1 MQLIRLTVAQ
11 KIALGYLL
19 VVSFCL
25 AAIIYAL
32 WSLSSLMGHSEQL
45 VSVEFRTFT
54 LSRDLSRSLLD
65 QERLEKQIL
74 VLREASMMQ
83 LLESR
88 QQEVTSI
95 WRQMLAIPQDDHFSP
110 LQKSYVKFDQ
120 ASREGLLLLT
130 EGNWA
135 EAEQNSLQTLSP
147 SRERVLRHL
156 EQYRQRREEAMDETI
171 RLYAGDIRQ
180 GYRLTLALAFAGI
193 SLAALVAVGV
203 ILKIHRAI
211 GQLTRATKAIA
222 AGSYDYP
229 LTLESH
235 DEFGHLAR
243 HFADMAEKLRVLE
256 QLHLDA
262 NPLTRLPGNL
272 TIKSEL
278 ESRIAS
284 GHPFAHIYVDID
296 YFKAYNDRYGY
307 QAGSDVIS
315 QVGDMVK
322 DIGTRY
328 GTPQDL
334 IGHVGGDDY
343 VLLSTP
349 DCAESIAAELI
360 KAFDSLVPDLYNEK
374 DRRIGYFKGLDRYG
388 VEREFPLLSMSIAIV
403 CSNNLAIPSA
413 EAIGRECAN
422 MKEHLKKL
430 PGSNYLID
438 RRELR

>member
-25 AAIIYAL
+25 TAIIYAL
-32 WSLSSLMGHSEQL
+32 LSLNSLMGHSEQL

-74 VLREASMMQ
+74 VLRDVA
-83 LLESR
+83 LLPLLDSR
-88 QQEVTSI
+88 QQEVAST
-95 WRQMLAIPQDDHFSP
+95 WRKMIVIPQDDHFSP
-110 LQKSYVKFDQ
+110 LQKNFAKFDQ
-120 ASREGLLLLT
+120 ASRKGLALLT
-130 EGNWA
+130 EENWDGA
-135 EAEQNSLQTLSP
+135 EKHSLQILSP
-147 SRERVLRHL
+147 SRDRLLKRL
-156 EQYRQRREEAMDETI
+156 ELFRQRREGAMDETI

-222 AGSYDYP
+222 AGSYDYS

-235 DEFGHLAR
+235 DEFGHLAQ
-243 HFADMAEKLRVLE
+243 HFADMAQKLRVLE
-256 QLHLDA
+256 KLHLDA

-278 ESRIAS
+278 EGRIS
-284 GHPFAHIYVDID
+284 GGQPFAHIYVDLD

-322 DIGTRY
+322 DIGTHF

-334 IGHVGGDDY
+334 IGHIGGDDY

-349 DCAESIAAELI
+349 NRAEQIAAELI
-360 KAFDSLVPDLYNEK
+360 KAFDALVPDLYNEQ
-374 DRRIGYFKGLDRYG
+374 DRQIGYFKGMDRYG
-388 VEREFPLLSMSIAIV
+388 VEREFPLLSMSIAVV
-403 CSNNLAIPSA
+403 CSNNLANPSA
-413 EAIGRECAN
+413 EAIGRECAK

>member
-1 MQLIRLTVAQ
+1 MHLIRLTVAQ

-19 VVSFCL
+19 VVIFCL
-25 AAIIYAL
+25 TAIIYAL
-32 WSLSSLMGHSEQL
+32 LSLSSLMGHSEQL
-45 VSVEFRTFT
+45 VSVEFRIFT

-74 VLREASMMQ
+74 VLRDASMLP
-83 LLESR
+83 LLDSR
-88 QQEVTSI
+88 QQEVAST
-95 WRQMLAIPQDDHFSP
+95 WRQMIIIPQDDHFSP
-110 LQKSYVKFDQ
+110 LQKTYAKFDQ
-120 ASREGLLLLT
+120 ASRKGLALLT
-130 EGNWA
+130 EENWDA
-135 EAEQNSLQTLSP
+135 AEQHSLQTLSP
-147 SRERVLRHL
+147 SRDRLLKRL
-156 EQYRQRREEAMDETI
+156 ELFRQRREEAMDDTI
-171 RLYAGDIRQ
+171 RLYAGDIHQ

-203 ILKIHRAI
+203 ILKIHRAV

-222 AGSYDYP
+222 TGSYDYP

-243 HFADMAEKLRVLE
+243 HFAEMAEKLRVLE

-278 ESRIAS
+278 ESRIAD
-284 GHPFAHIYVDID
+284 GQPFAHIYVDLD

-322 DIGTRY
+322 DIGTHF

-349 DCAESIAAELI
+349 DRAEQIAEELI
-360 KAFDSLVPDLYNEK
+360 KAFDALVPGLYNEQ
-374 DRRIGYFKGLDRYG
+374 DRKVGYFRGMDRYG

-403 CSNNLAIPSA
+403 CSNNLANPSA
-413 EAIGRECAN
+413 EAIGRECAK

>member
-74 VLREASMMQ
+74 VLRDASMMQ

-88 QQEVTSI
+88 QQEVTST
-95 WRQMLAIPQDDHFSP
+95 WRQMLAIPQDDYFSP

-130 EGNWA
+130 EGSWA
-135 EAEQNSLQTLSP
+135 AAEQNSLQTLSP
-147 SRERVLRHL
+147 SRERLLRHL

-193 SLAALVAVGV
+193 SFAALVAVGV

-222 AGSYDYP
+222 AGNYDYP

-235 DEFGHLAR
+235 DEFGRLAR

-278 ESRIAS
+278 EGRIAS
-284 GHPFAHIYVDID
+284 GQPFAHIYVDID

-349 DCAESIAAELI
+349 DCAEPIAAELI
-360 KAFDSLVPDLYNEK
+360 KAFDALVPDLYNEK

-403 CSNNLAIPSA
+403 CSNNLATPSA

>member
-45 VSVEFRTFT
+45 VSVQFRTFT

-65 QERLEKQIL
+65 QERLGKQIL
-74 VLREASMMQ
+74 VLRDASMMQ

-88 QQEVTSI
+88 QREVTST
-95 WRQMLAIPQDDHFSP
+95 WRQMLSLPQDDHFTP
-110 LQKSYVKFDQ
+110 LQNSYVKFDQ
-120 ASREGLLLLT
+120 ASREGLLLLK

-135 EAEQNSLQTLSP
+135 AAEQNSLQTLSP
-147 SRERVLRHL
+147 NRERLLRHL

-211 GQLTRATKAIA
+211 GQLTRATQAIA
-222 AGSYDYP
+222 AGNYDYP

-278 ESRIAS
+278 EGRIAS

-334 IGHVGGDDY
+334 IGHIGGDDY
-343 VLLSTP
+343 VLLSIP
-349 DCAESIAAELI
+349 DCAELIAAELI
-360 KAFDSLVPDLYNEK
+360 KAFDALVPELYNEK

-403 CSNNLAIPSA
+403 CSNNLATPSA

>member
-19 VVSFCL
+19 VVGFCL
-25 AAIIYAL
+25 AAIVYAL
-32 WSLSSLMGHSEQL
+32 LSLNSLMGHSEQL

-54 LSRDLSRSLLD
+54 LSRDLSRSVLD

-74 VLREASMMQ
+74 VLRDASMLP

-88 QQEVTSI
+88 NLEILNTWQQIV
-95 WRQMLAIPQDDHFSP
+95 AIPQEDYLSP
-110 LQKSYVKFDQ
+110 LQKNYNQFAK
-120 ASREGLLLLT
+120 ASNENFLLLT
-130 EGNWA
+130 REDWDA
-135 EAEQNSLQTLSP
+135 AEQHSLQILSP
-147 SRERVLRHL
+147 SRDRLLRHL
-156 EQYRQRREEAMDETI
+156 EQFRQRREGAMDETI
-171 RLYAGDIRQ
+171 RLYAGDIHQ

-203 ILKIHRAI
+203 ILKIHRAV
-211 GQLTRATKAIA
+211 GQLTQATQAIA
-222 AGSYDYP
+222 AGSYDYT

-243 HFADMAEKLRVLE
+243 HFADMAQKLRVLE
-256 QLHLDA
+256 ELHLDA
-262 NPLTRLPGNL
+262 NPLTRLPGNV
-272 TIKSEL
+272 TIKNEL
-278 ESRIAS
+278 EGRIAD
-284 GHPFAHIYVDID
+284 GQPFAHIYVDLD

-307 QAGSDVIS
+307 QAGSNVIS
-315 QVGDMVK
+315 LVGDMVK

-349 DCAESIAAELI
+349 DRAEQIAAELI
-360 KAFDSLVPDLYNEK
+360 KAFDALVPELYNEQ
-374 DRRIGYFKGLDRYG
+374 DRQVGYFRGQDRYG
-388 VEREFPLLSMSIAIV
+388 VEREFPLLSMSIAVV
-403 CSNNLAIPSA
+403 CSNNLAHPSG
-413 EAIGRECAN
+413 EAIGRECAK

>member
-25 AAIIYAL
+25 AAIVYAL
-32 WSLSSLMGHSEQL
+32 LSLSSLMGHSEQL

-74 VLREASMMQ
+74 VLRDVSMIQ
-83 LLESR
+83 LLDSR
-88 QQEVTSI
+88 QQEVSSI
-95 WRQMLAIPQDDHFSP
+95 WRQMLVIPQDDYFSP
-110 LQKSYVKFDQ
+110 LQSSYVKFDQ

-130 EGNWA
+130 EGKWA
-135 EAEQNSLQTLSP
+135 AAEQHSLQTLTP
-147 SRERVLRHL
+147 RRERVLRHL
-156 EQYRQRREEAMDETI
+156 QRYQQRREEAMDETI

-222 AGSYDYP
+222 AGNYDYP

-243 HFADMAEKLRVLE
+243 HFADMAQKLRVLE

-278 ESRIAS
+278 EGRIAS
-284 GHPFAHIYVDID
+284 GQPFAHIYVDID
-296 YFKAYNDRYGY
+296 YFKADNDRYGY
-307 QAGSDVIS
+307 QSGSDVIS
-315 QVGDMVK
+315 RVGDMVK

-334 IGHVGGDDY
+334 IGHIGGDDY
-343 VLLSTP
+343 VLLSPP
-349 DCAESIAAELI
+349 DCAEPIAAELI
-360 KAFDSLVPDLYNEK
+360 KAFDALVPELYNEQ
-374 DRRIGYFKGLDRYG
+374 DRQVGYFKGLDRYG
-388 VEREFPLLSMSIAIV
+388 VERTFPLLSISIAIV
-403 CSNNLAIPSA
+403 CSKNLANPSA
-413 EAIGRECAN
+413 EAIGRECAS

>member
-32 WSLSSLMGHSEQL
+32 LALSSLMGHSEQL

-65 QERLEKQIL
+65 QERLERQIL
-74 VLREASMMQ
+74 VLRDAAMLP
-83 LLESR
+83 LLDSR
-88 QQEVTSI
+88 QQEVASM
-95 WRQMLAIPQDDHFSP
+95 WRQIIVIPQDDHFSP
-110 LQKSYVKFDQ
+110 LQKTYTKFEK
-120 ASREGLLLLT
+120 ASREGLSLLT
-130 EGNWA
+130 EENWDA
-135 EAEQNSLQTLSP
+135 AEQHSLQILAP
-147 SRERVLRHL
+147 SRDRLLKRL
-156 EQYRQRREEAMDETI
+156 ELFRQRREEAMDDTI

-180 GYRLTLALAFAGI
+180 GYRLTLTLAFVGI

-243 HFADMAEKLRVLE
+243 HFADMALKLRELE
-256 QLHLDA
+256 ELHLDA

-278 ESRIAS
+278 ESRIAD
-284 GHPFAHIYVDID
+284 GQPFAHIYVDLD

-322 DIGTRY
+322 DIGTDF

-349 DCAESIAAELI
+349 DRAEQIAAELI
-360 KAFDSLVPDLYNEK
+360 KAFDALVPELYNEQ
-374 DRRIGYFKGLDRYG
+374 DRQVGYFRGMDRYG

-403 CSNNLAIPSA
+403 CSNNLANPSA
-413 EAIGRECAN
+413 EAIGRECAK

-430 PGSNYLID
+430 PGSNSLID

>member
-25 AAIIYAL
+25 TAIIYAL
-32 WSLSSLMGHSEQL
+32 MSLSSLMGHSEQL

-74 VLREASMMQ
+74 VLRDASMLP

-88 QQEVTSI
+88 QLEVAGT
-95 WRQMLAIPQDDHFSP
+95 WRQIIIISQDDHFLP
-110 LQKSYVKFDQ
+110 LQKVYSKFDQ
-120 ASREGLLLLT
+120 ASRKSLSLLT
-130 EGNWA
+130 EENWDA
-135 EAEQNSLQTLSP
+135 AEQHSMQTLSP
-147 SRERVLRHL
+147 RRDRLLKVL
-156 EQYRQRREEAMDETI
+156 EVFRQRRGEVMDDTI
-171 RLYAGDIRQ
+171 RLYAGDIQQ

-193 SLAALVAVGV
+193 GLAAVVAVGV
-203 ILKIHRAI
+203 ILKIHRSV

-229 LTLESH
+229 LNLESH

-243 HFADMAEKLRVLE
+243 HFADMSQKLRALE
-256 QLHLDA
+256 ELHLDA

-278 ESRIAS
+278 ENRIAD
-284 GHPFAHIYVDID
+284 GQPFAHIYVDLD

-322 DIGTRY
+322 DIGTHF

-349 DCAESIAAELI
+349 DRAEQIAAELI
-360 KAFDSLVPDLYNEK
+360 KAFDALVPGLYNEK
-374 DRRIGYFKGLDRYG
+374 DRQVGYFKGMDRYG

-403 CSNNLAIPSA
+403 CSNNLANPTA
-413 EAIGRECAN
+413 ESIGRECAK

>member
-11 KIALGYLL
+11 KIAGGYLL
-19 VVSFCL
+19 VVGFCL
-25 AAIIYAL
+25 AAIVYAL
-32 WSLSSLMGHSEQL
+32 LALSSLMGHSEQL
-45 VSVEFRTFT
+45 VAVEFRTFT

-74 VLREASMMQ
+74 VLRDAVMLP
-83 LLESR
+83 LLDNR
-88 QQEVTSI
+88 QQEVDSQ
-95 WRQMLAIPQDDHFSP
+95 WRQLVAIPQDDHFGP
-110 LQKSYVKFDQ
+110 LQKTFANFDQ
-120 ASREGLLLLT
+120 ASREGRALLAA
-130 EGNWA
+130 ERWD
-135 EAEQNSLQTLSP
+135 EAEQHSLQTLSP
-147 SRERVLRHL
+147 RRDRLLKRLERF
-156 EQYRQRREEAMDETI
+156 RQRREEVMDETI
-171 RLYAGDIRQ
+171 RLFAGDLRR
-180 GYRLTLALAFAGI
+180 GYRLTLTLAFVGI
-193 SLAALVAVGV
+193 GLAALVAVGV

-222 AGSYDYP
+222 SGSYDYP

-243 HFADMAEKLRVLE
+243 HFADMAQKLRVLE

-262 NPLTRLPGNL
+262 SPLTRLPGNL

-278 ESRIAS
+278 EGRIA
-284 GHPFAHIYVDID
+284 GGQPFAHIYVDLD

-315 QVGDMVK
+315 LVGDMVK
-322 DIGTRY
+322 DVGTRY

-349 DCAESIAAELI
+349 DRAEQIAAEVI
-360 KAFDSLVPDLYNEK
+360 KAFDAMVPELYNEQ
-374 DRRIGYFKGLDRYG
+374 DRQIGYFKGEDRYG

-403 CSNNLAIPSA
+403 CSNNLANPSA
-413 EAIGRECAN
+413 EAIGRECAK

-430 PGSNYLID
+430 PGSNFLID

>member
-74 VLREASMMQ
+74 VLRDASMMQ

-88 QQEVTSI
+88 QQEVTST
-95 WRQMLAIPQDDHFSP
+95 WRQMLAIPQDDYFSP

-130 EGNWA
+130 EGSWA
-135 EAEQNSLQTLSP
+135 AAEQNSLQTLSP
-147 SRERVLRHL
+147 SRERLLRHL

-193 SLAALVAVGV
+193 SFAALVAVGV

-222 AGSYDYP
+222 AGNYDYP

-278 ESRIAS
+278 EGRIAS
-284 GHPFAHIYVDID
+284 GQPFAHIYVDID

-349 DCAESIAAELI
+349 DCAEPIAAELI
-360 KAFDSLVPDLYNEK
+360 KAFDALVPDLYNEK

-403 CSNNLAIPSA
+403 CSNNLATPSA

>member
-19 VVSFCL
+19 VVGFCL
-25 AAIIYAL
+25 AAIVYAL
-32 WSLSSLMGHSEQL
+32 LALSSLMGHSEQL

-65 QERLEKQIL
+65 QERLERQIL
-74 VLREASMMQ
+74 VLRDASMLP

-88 QQEVTSI
+88 QQEITSI
-95 WRQMLAIPQDDHFSP
+95 WRQMVAIPHKDQFNL
-110 LQKSYVKFDQ
+110 LQNAYVKFAK
-120 ASREGLLLLT
+120 ASHEVFLLLT
-130 EGNWA
+130 KENWDA
-135 EAEQNSLQTLSP
+135 AEQQSLQTLSP
-147 SRERVLRHL
+147 GRDRLLRHI
-156 EQYRQRREEAMDETI
+156 EQFRQRREGAIDETI

-211 GQLTRATKAIA
+211 GQLTTATQAIA
-222 AGSYDYP
+222 AGNYDYP
-229 LTLESH
+229 LTLDSH

-243 HFADMAEKLRVLE
+243 HFADMAQKLRVLE
-256 QLHLDA
+256 ELHLDA
-262 NPLTRLPGNL
+262 NPLTRLPGNVS
-272 TIKSEL
+272 IKNEL
-278 ESRIAS
+278 ESRIAE
-284 GHPFAHIYVDID
+284 GQPFAHIYVDLD

-307 QAGSDVIS
+307 QAGSNVIAL
-315 QVGDMVK
+315 VGDMVK

-334 IGHVGGDDY
+334 IGHIGGDDY

-349 DCAESIAAELI
+349 DRAESIAVELI
-360 KAFDSLVPDLYNEK
+360 KAFDTLVPELYNEK
-374 DRRIGYFKGLDRYG
+374 DREIGYFKGLDRYG
-388 VEREFPLLSMSIAIV
+388 VERQFPLLSMSIAIV
-403 CSNNLAIPSA
+403 CSNNLSNPSGD
-413 EAIGRECAN
+413 AIGRECAK

>member
-19 VVSFCL
+19 VVCFCL
-25 AAIIYAL
+25 AAIVYAL
-32 WSLSSLMGHSEQL
+32 LSLNSLMGHSKQL

-54 LSRDLSRSLLD
+54 LSRDLSRSLLG
-65 QERLEKQIL
+65 QERLERQIL
-74 VLREASMMQ
+74 VLRDESMLP
-83 LLESR
+83 LLDSR
-88 QQEVTSI
+88 QMDITRT
-95 WRQMLAIPQDDHFSP
+95 WRQMVAISQDDYLSP
-110 LQKSYVKFDQ
+110 LQKSYNKFAT
-120 ASREGLLLLT
+120 ASREGFLLLT
-130 EGNWA
+130 NQNWDA
-135 EAEQNSLQTLSP
+135 AEQLSVQTLSP
-147 SRERVLRHL
+147 GRDRLLRHL
-156 EQYRQRREEAMDETI
+156 EQFRQRREGAMDETI
-171 RLYAGDIRQ
+171 RLYAGDIHR

-211 GQLTRATKAIA
+211 GQLTQATKAIA
-222 AGSYDYP
+222 EGCYDYP

-243 HFADMAEKLRVLE
+243 HFADMAQKLRVLE
-256 QLHLDA
+256 ELHLDA
-262 NPLTRLPGNL
+262 NPLTRLPGNV
-272 TIKSEL
+272 TIKNEL
-278 ESRIAS
+278 EGRIAD
-284 GHPFAHIYVDID
+284 GHPFAHIYVDLD

-307 QAGSDVIS
+307 QAGSNIIS
-315 QVGDMVK
+315 LVGDMVK

-349 DCAESIAAELI
+349 DHAEPIAVELI
-360 KAFDSLVPDLYNEK
+360 KAFDALVPELYNEQ
-374 DRRIGYFKGLDRYG
+374 DRQVGYFRGQDRYG
-388 VEREFPLLSMSIAIV
+388 VDREFPLLSMSVAIV
-403 CSNNLAIPSA
+403 CSNNLANPSA
-413 EAIGRECAN
+413 ESIGSECAK

>member
-1 MQLIRLTVAQ
+1 MQLFRLTVAQ

-32 WSLSSLMGHSEQL
+32 LSLSSLMGHSEQL

-54 LSRDLSRSLLD
+54 LSRDLARSLLD
-65 QERLEKQIL
+65 QERLERQIL
-74 VLREASMMQ
+74 VLRDASMLS
-83 LLESR
+83 LLDSR
-88 QQEVTSI
+88 QQEVAST
-95 WRQMLAIPQDDHFSP
+95 WRQMTVISQDDYFSQ
-110 LQKSYVKFDQ
+110 LQKTYVMFDQ
-120 ASREGLLLLT
+120 ASRKGLSLLT
-130 EGNWA
+130 EENWDA
-135 EAEQNSLQTLSP
+135 AEQHSLEALSP
-147 SRERVLRHL
+147 SRDRLLKRL
-156 EQYRQRREEAMDETI
+156 EMFRQRREEAMDDTI

-203 ILKIHRAI
+203 ILKIHRSI

-222 AGSYDYP
+222 EGSYDYP

-243 HFADMAEKLRVLE
+243 HFSDMAEKLRVLE

-278 ESRIAS
+278 ESRIND

-307 QAGSDVIS
+307 QSGSDVIA

-322 DIGTRY
+322 DVGTQF

-334 IGHVGGDDY
+334 IGHIGGDDY

-349 DCAESIAAELI
+349 DHAEQIAAELI
-360 KAFDSLVPDLYNEK
+360 KAFDALVPELYNEK
-374 DRRIGYFKGLDRYG
+374 DRQIGYFRGMDRYG

-403 CSNNLAIPSA
+403 CSNNLSNPSA
-413 EAIGRECAN
+413 EAIGRECAK